1 MEGVDDGYGTVVA
14 WHKNVAEIPLCFV
27 QLLQRYEVGVVFFQA
42 GVDDTSPYNDDIRLQ
57 FIDSLDEG
65 LEVSCRYIRDSGFPE
80 GVCGSRQEKLDVVGK
95 CQSASGRLV
104 AVGLGERLH
113 GLGKEPVR
121 ARPFFYA
128 IRRFFAQPFP
138 HLYIYRADGIVGR
151 RVFPAYIGAL
161 LVIDAVGMIAIEAGT
176 QHQYLLSSYT
186 FMVAGT
192 NEGLEHT
199 TLHIM
204 FFLIVRRHSF
214 PSARALLSVTSAKIR
229 WGKQT
234 ATIRIVGFL
243 LLSEKIHTLR
253 V

>member
-80 GVCGSRQEKLDVVGK
+80 GVCGSRQEKLDVVGE
-95 CQSASGRLV
+95 CQSTPCLFV
-104 AVGLGERLH
+104 AIGLSERLQ

-121 ARPFFYA
+121 TWPFFYA
-128 IRRFFAQPFP
+128 IRRFVAQPFTD
-138 HLYIYRADGIVGR
+138 LYIYRADGIVGR
-151 RVFPAYIGAL
+151 RVFPADIGAL
-161 LVIDAVGMIAIEAGT
+161 FVIDAVGMIAIETGT

-186 FMVAGT
+186 FSVAGT
-192 NEGLEHT
+192 NEGLEHPS
-199 TLHIM
+199 LHTMI
-204 FFLIVRRHSF
+204 S
-214 PSARALLSVTSAKIR
+214 
-229 WGKQT
+229 
-234 ATIRIVGFL
+234 
-243 LLSEKIHTLR
+243 
-253 V
+253 